1 MTSRLTQGPA
11 CVILLVDEN
20 RIFAD
25 VLAMRL
31 REEPSVRAATVA
43 GSVPEATSVLSALQ
57 PDIIMVEYGVR
68 GDLAL
73 RLMAELA
80 VAGSRASVIVLSDLR
95 DPRAVI
101 AALQAGARGW
111 VTKDSTFT
119 ALWEALREVRVGN
132 MVLSPSVLEPVVA
145 RALESVRRESPT
157 ARHDFVA
164 YLTPREYE
172 VLQCLVAG
180 LNKKEVAARLFLS
193 VNTVRTHV
201 RHLLQHADEHTTMAL
216 VAAARD
222 LGVTANGDLRL
233 ASLPPNP
240 RREQPRR

>member
-1 MTSRLTQGPA
+1 M
-11 CVILLVDEN
+11 LLVDEN

-31 REEPSVRAATVA
+31 REEPSVRSVVVA
-43 GSVPEATSVLSALQ
+43 SAVPEGIAALADLHPELVL
-57 PDIIMVEYGVR
+57 VEYGSR

-73 RLMAELA
+73 RFMAELA
-80 VAGSRASVIVLSDLR
+80 TAGSAASVVVLSDVR
-95 DPRAVI
+95 DARAVL
-101 AALQAGARGW
+101 AALEAGARGW

-119 ALWEALREVRVGN
+119 ALWEALREIRAGR
-132 MVLSPSVLEPVVA
+132 MALSPAVVEPVVV

-164 YLTPREYE
+164 DLTPREYE

-201 RHLLQHADEHTTMAL
+201 RHLLQHADEHSTVAL
-216 VAAARD
+216 VAAARE
-222 LGVTANGDLRL
+222 LGVTGNGDRRL
-233 ASLPPNP
+233 ALLVPGR